1 MFRIYIPEEIHP
13 SSSGKEE
20 SHAAVSGSPVC
31 ELKSMR
37 RSPKFPHIYRDSKV
51 VATDEM
57 RRMKAFAQITVIAP
71 ATNFMKLYSQE
82 RVKSRSSTSNTTST
96 AESASGCD
104 VSRSLNRMRSEAA
117 ADLRRDGPLKP
128 SLLAG
133 STSKRRLLQS
143 SVFKTH
149 APAAETRSDSLYQTT
164 ELAGSLVPNTSV
176 WIKSHRLPP
185 IKESV
190 KPSPLSYLERTL
202 LRAESLRREHDNK
215 QISES
220 RSNLTDKR
228 SDSDSIRSRSVVDT
242 SRSSASMMRKMNRRR
257 IRLKD
262 ATDTGIIEP
271 T

>member
-1 MFRIYIPEEIHP
+1 M
-13 SSSGKEE
+13 
-20 SHAAVSGSPVC
+20 SGSPVF

-37 RSPKFPHIYRDSKV
+37 RSPKFPHINRDSKV

-57 RRMKAFAQITVIAP
+57 RRMKAFAQIPVIAP

-104 VSRSLNRMRSEAA
+104 VSRSLNRIRSEAA
-117 ADLRRDGPLKP
+117 AELRRDRPLKP

-133 STSKRRLLQS
+133 STSKRRLLQKS

-149 APAAETRSDSLYQTT
+149 APVAEKRSDSLYQTT
-164 ELAGSLVPNTSV
+164 ELAGSLIPNTSV

-202 LRAESLRREHDNK
+202 LRAENLRRERDNK
-215 QISES
+215 QLSES
-220 RSNLTDKR
+220 CSVITDKR

-262 ATDTGIIEP
+262 ATDTGIIEQN
-271 T
+271 